1 MLTGDIIENSKD
13 MNAIVNAQ
21 NKYMIDGSGI
31 CGAVYRNAG
40 IELLDYCQKKIFGS
54 NGTL

>member
-1 MLTGDIIENSKD
+1 